1 MESAKRTHTKNRQAK
16 RLFATTA
23 APGSQ
28 PPIAGPLRANHPS
41 HPLVTRPNRP
51 LDQRTKKNIIH
62 HNYLNS
68 LNQPPLSL
76 IVTSILPPHL
86 LLLLQTHSTQ
96 PSFTMSKTQTFISP
110 GQQII
115 RTDLISNHQI
125 TELSTFHL
133 FGNQTFIYLKYWTQP
148 HAVNTPPSR
157 PPSIPPIQPSETKH
171 GAIST
176 EHSYSSPEIRV
187 IRTKCSSD
195 RLLFSPPYHAYLPF
209 YVSQLSL
216 SSDELCSWLSHSI
229 APTGQSSPS
238 SAPTTPTVAPNFNP
252 AKTKNNKSAT
262 LSPFDPWDYPLEVD
276 FFILLQFIYLGPF
289 TSPSTLACILFPSA

>member
-133 FGNQTFIYLKYWTQP
+133 FGNQTFIYLKY
-148 HAVNTPPSR
+148 
-157 PPSIPPIQPSETKH
+157 
-171 GAIST
+171 
-176 EHSYSSPEIRV
+176 
-187 IRTKCSSD
+187 
-195 RLLFSPPYHAYLPF
+195 
-209 YVSQLSL
+209 
-216 SSDELCSWLSHSI
+216 
-229 APTGQSSPS
+229 
-238 SAPTTPTVAPNFNP
+238 
-252 AKTKNNKSAT
+252 
-262 LSPFDPWDYPLEVD
+262 
-276 FFILLQFIYLGPF
+276 
-289 TSPSTLACILFPSA
+289 